1 MSNSTFDGRDAVP
14 FVQLR
19 DHDDQPLDEDLDDA
33 SQDRQRDA
41 TPLGLLSDDDEPLDE
56 DLDDEALDSADADER
71 AAREGT
77 KGDDDS
83 RV

>member
-14 FVQLR
+14 FGQLR
-19 DHDDQPLDEDLDDA
+19 D
-33 SQDRQRDA
+33 
-41 TPLGLLSDDDEPLDE
+41 DDEQPLDE

-77 KGDDDS
+77 KGDDDI

>member
-14 FVQLR
+14 FGQLR
-19 DHDDQPLDEDLDDA
+19 DDDEPLDEDLDDA

-56 DLDDEALDSADADER
+56 DLDDEAVDSADADER